1 MHQQP
6 QENSQSS
13 NRWSFISVWFYH
25 LNWVGVIATTLGV
38 VAVFIPAVRTQLIVK
53 PKQKFATKNNQIQLQ
68 QPLKLLPIIETKNNI
83 SQSQQPQTPKEN
95 AIPFAEEVI
104 PFNQIFAPVNFLNNQ
119 GELSKI
125 PPPKTSLPPLTNS
138 QSLIPKPYSQPQVA
152 PAFPEPIL
160 LLAQN
165 NSFNLA
171 QQQSASQNQTD
182 NQIINQTNPR
192 INPPINQQINPPI
205 NQTPNTQEIGIKL
218 ADIVVLVLAN
228 NRTIKN
234 AYLDRIIQRKDLQ
247 VVENKFAPNFTPSL
261 SFRIDQL
268 GADGITS
275 GNPGLDLDTQVSVKI
290 PTGADVSLG
299 WTNNNRLSNLNDNGS
314 TQNLSLGFRQPL
326 LRGAGTQINKADI
339 KTARLNEQINIIA
352 LKSTLSET
360 ITSGI
365 LAYRE
370 LLQAQERLKIQQ
382 LALKNAE
389 ESLEITQALIN
400 AGREAP
406 IAIIQNQASVANQQV
421 SLLAA
426 QNQLE
431 SRKLA
436 LLQILDI
443 DNNTKIFA
451 AELPTIKP
459 TNLEFNNLKEIALK
473 NQPNYLQSQ
482 LNLERS
488 KIEVLLADND
498 KRWDLNLNVSLN
510 NATNISTDVRTG
522 ISLSRTFG
530 DLSREQRPERS
541 RIDLRKAEIS
551 LEDSRSSLELELTD
565 RIRDVNLS
573 FSQVQLAR
581 QATKLSERQLD
592 IEQQKQKLGRGS
604 GIFQIIQQ
612 QTALVEARNAEL
624 DATINY
630 LNSLTN
636 LDLLLGTTLNTWQVT
651 IQN

>member
-1 MHQQP
+1 MHRHP
-6 QENSQSS
+6 QENSKSS
-13 NRWSFISVWFYH
+13 NRWSFISVLFFS

-38 VAVFIPAVRTQLIVK
+38 AVVFIPAVRTQLIVK
-53 PKQKFATKNNQIQLQ
+53 PNQIETKNNQIQHQQ
-68 QPLKLLPIIETKNNI
+68 QPTVPPIIETKNNI
-83 SQSQQPQTPKEN
+83 SQSQQPKIPEGK

-104 PFNQIFAPVNFLNNQ
+104 RFNQIFAPADSSSNQ

-125 PPPKTSLPPLTNS
+125 PPPKTPLPPLTNS
-138 QSLIPKPYSQPQVA
+138 QPLIPNPYSQPQVT
-152 PAFPEPIL
+152 PAFPDPIL
-160 LLAQN
+160 SDQ
-165 NSFNLA
+165 NSFFKVV
-171 QQQSASQNQTD
+171 QQQSAPQNQTK
-182 NQIINQTNPR
+182 NQIINESNP
-192 INPPINQQINPPI
+192 QINAPVNQPPKS
-205 NQTPNTQEIGIKL
+205 QEIGMKL
-218 ADIVVLVLAN
+218 ADVVVLVLAN

-234 AYLDRIIQRKDLQ
+234 AYLDRITQRKDLE
-247 VVENKFAPNFTPSL
+247 VAENKFAPNFTPSL
-261 SFRIDQL
+261 SFTVDEL
-268 GADGITS
+268 GGNGIAS
-275 GNPGLDLDTQVSVKI
+275 GNPGVNLDTQIFVKI
-290 PTGADVSLG
+290 PTGGEVSFG
-299 WTNNNRLSNLNDNGS
+299 WTNNNQFSNLNDNS
-314 TQNLSLGFRQPL
+314 SLQSLNLGFSQPL

-339 KTARLNEQINIIA
+339 KSARLNEQNNILG
-352 LKSTLSET
+352 LKSILSET
-360 ITSGI
+360 ITNAI

-389 ESLEITQALIN
+389 ESLQITQALIN

-421 SLLAA
+421 SVLAA

-431 SRKLA
+431 GRKLA

-443 DNNTKIFA
+443 DQNTNIFA
-451 AELPTIKP
+451 VELPTIKP
-459 TNLEFNNLKEIALK
+459 TILEFNNLKEIALA
-473 NQPNYLQSQ
+473 NQPSYLQSQ
-482 LNLERS
+482 LNLERT

-498 KRWDLNLNVSLN
+498 KRWDLNFNVGLN
-510 NATNISTDVRTG
+510 NYTNTSTDVRTG

-541 RIDLRKAEIS
+541 RIELRKAQIS
-551 LEDSRSSLELELTD
+551 SEDSRSTLEIQLAD

-573 FSQVQLAR
+573 FSQVKLAR
-581 QATKLSERQLD
+581 QATELSEKQLD

-651 IQN
+651 IEK

>member
-13 NRWSFISVWFYH
+13 NRWSFISVLFSR

-38 VAVFIPAVRTQLIVK
+38 VVVFIPAVRTQLIVK
-53 PKQKFATKNNQIQLQ
+53 PKQRFATKNNPIQLQ
-68 QPLKLLPIIETKNNI
+68 QQLKLLPIVQTKNNI
-83 SQSQQPQTPKEN
+83 SPSQQPQTPKES
-95 AIPFAEEVI
+95 AIAFAEEVI
-104 PFNQIFAPVNFLNNQ
+104 PFNQISAPANFFNNQ

-138 QSLIPKPYSQPQVA
+138 QPLIPKPYSQPEVT
-152 PAFPEPIL
+152 PAFPDQIL
-160 LLAQN
+160 LLGQK
-165 NSFNLA
+165 NSFKLA
-171 QQQSASQNQTD
+171 QQQSASQNKTD
-182 NQIINQTNPR
+182 NQIINETNPR
-192 INPPINQQINPPI
+192 INAPINQR
-205 NQTPNTQEIGIKL
+205 PNSQEIGIKL

-234 AYLDRIIQRKDLQ
+234 AYLDRIIQRKDLE
-247 VVENKFAPNFTPSL
+247 VVENKFAPNLTPSL

-268 GADGITS
+268 GGNGITS
-275 GNPGLDLDTQVSVKI
+275 GNPVLDLDTQVSIKI

-299 WTNNNRLSNLNDNGS
+299 WTNNNQLSNLNDNGS
-314 TQNLSLGFRQPL
+314 TQNLSLGFNQPL

-360 ITSGI
+360 ITSAI
-365 LAYRE
+365 LTYRE

-459 TNLEFNNLKEIALK
+459 TSLEFNNLKEIALK
-473 NQPNYLQSQ
+473 NQPSYLQSQ

-498 KRWDLNLNVSLN
+498 KRWDLNFNVSLN
-510 NATNISTDVRTG
+510 NATNVSTDVRTG